1 MNSQKKD
8 RRWGT
13 ETMLRPINMD
23 IRKSPKVWHILACV
37 CICILVTGLS
47 YAQSANKSGLYSDRI
62 AAVVNGYAIL
72 ESDIK
77 LHKQPFVRNFTNLG
91 LNIVPRGKD
100 PTDREILDELIV
112 YELLQQEARKKNLKI
127 DDASLNATLREMAKR
142 NRMSPEEFALFVVS
156 KGVSYS
162 DFREMMRRRLISEE
176 IIALEVT
183 RKLVLSE
190 EDVQKFY
197 KENADKIEDMYT
209 KLMEQSKGAGP
220 SPEEKKIELP
230 THENRYV
237 GGKVR
242 LYQISLNIPSRASK
256 KEKKH
261 VVEKAIKI
269 YRAAMTGADF
279 SKLAKKYSQDVYA
292 ASGGDIGWMNYSDMI
307 PQVQNIVQRMEV
319 GRVLPPVQGRN
330 EFIIFYLADAKGRSI
345 KKVPI
350 PEKIRKKMLKQYEAQ
365 QKAMLARLKKQQ
377 KDAKASNSK
386 KKLMQEKQVPTKN
399 LGILNLEEEKNYRK
413 VHTKVYTILRMEK
426 IQNRIK
432 EWIKELKKNALIEIK
447 L

>member
-1 MNSQKKD
+1 MNSQKTDK
-8 RRWGT
+8 RLGT
-13 ETMLRPINMD
+13 ETMLQPVNVD
-23 IRKSPKVWHILACV
+23 IRRSPTFWRITVCVYV
-37 CICILVTGLS
+37 CIFVTGLS
-47 YAQSANKSGLYSDRI
+47 HAQGANKTGLYSDRI
-62 AAVVNGYAIL
+62 AAVVNGFAIL

-100 PTDREILDELIV
+100 PTYREILDELIV
-112 YELLQQEARKKNLKI
+112 YELLRQEARKKNMKI
-127 DDASLNATLREMAKR
+127 DDSSLNVTLREMAKR

-162 DFREMMRRRLISEE
+162 DFREMMRQRLILDE

-190 EDVQKFY
+190 EDAQKFY
-197 KENADKIEDMYT
+197 KENADKIEDMYN
-209 KLMEQSKGAGP
+209 KLLQQSKSGNP
-220 SPEEKKIELP
+220 TPEEKKIELP

-242 LYQISLNIPSRASK
+242 LYQISLHIPSKANK
-256 KEKKH
+256 KEKKR

-292 ASGGDIGWMNYSDMI
+292 ASGGDIGWMNYADMI

-330 EFIIFYLADAKGRSI
+330 EFVIFYLADAKGRRI

-350 PEKIRKKMLKQYEAQ
+350 PEKIRKKMRKQYEEQ
-365 QKAMLARLKKQQ
+365 QKAMLERLKKQQ
-377 KDAKASNSK
+377 NDAKASNSK
-386 KKLMQEKQVPTKN
+386 KKLIQEKQVPTKN
-399 LGILNLEEEKNYRK
+399 LGILNPEEAKKYRK
-413 VHTKVYTILRMEK
+413 VHTKVYTILRMKK
-426 IQNRIK
+426 IHNRIK
-432 EWIKELKKNALIEIK
+432 EWIEELKKNALIEIK